1 MSDPSEDEYD
11 SVSDI
16 SEISP
21 ESEILAPVQ
30 KRIEEQL
37 KKHLQEVN
45 QQLNEANNEFKAVH
59 MERETCGANLYNAQ
73 QQLARLQETLESY
86 NESHSAIQAEYGE
99 KLMERDKLSNI
110 TEEAQQKTDD
120 MQKQYTKFQ
129 GELSK
134 LSETVLK
141 VEQFNEHLKDETE
154 LERRA
159 AHKTEDD
166 VVALEKAK
174 LRQDALVRSLE
185 ERIQSFEEQSA
196 SLSEQIETQQKE
208 TQAARDILAEAMG
221 EIEAIN
227 VEKKH
232 LAQQW
237 KSSLI
242 GIQRRHDA
250 MKKTEEAL
258 HTQKETLQTLE
269 NEITRYRHDINTEQ
283 TENAKLNEFASR
295 VENEI
300 IVLEKQ
306 MDILYEKRDK
316 ASESYSLLKSSVEQ
330 TEAEIKVL
338 EQQLKGKSKEVNE
351 LNKHIL
357 KHDNAVKSMESEV
370 LKYLTEQTS
379 LKKGS
384 QDVLREI
391 EKIKETI
398 NTKEVQITNM
408 ENELARIRVDYLQA
422 TAYNETLQETLDG
435 LETELQT
442 RGALIEKMQQDIRR
456 RNDDIDRK
464 QKRLDQ
470 LNQHY
475 EQIMSA
481 HNGESDEHIGPLEA
495 TINSLS
501 RAISERSKENEVLQ
515 QEWIKLQT
523 ELVDYNITM
532 NEINEAILDYQA
544 KSTILA
550 QKRDRL
556 ASAIQLK
563 KQEIASLSSKSESM
577 HVEMKRINTLLVKNV
592 ETTKNTTNE
601 AFLLENEL
609 LKRLED
615 KKREAIQLEWKVDA
629 ARQAKS
635 DILQQILDCERDIL
649 FWDRKLQ
656 IARETEMALDP
667 SIGRAEVEKMKK
679 EIAFMEERLSQLQRE
694 QKFLITEMQ
703 KLIDHREIIR
713 MKGKGVLNAVH
724 AQKRGVTRLGV
735 QKENTQLFKEL
746 NGKRQ
751 ESQAKEKQVKEILA
765 DMEKTV
771 SEVDHTKREIEELDG
786 QIEAYRRQL
795 ASIQKEKEHID
806 DEKELKQNTFQRL
819 REAEKGSYK
828 LTCYPEDTEA
838 EESRLEEGRQN
849 TIRIIEE
856 LASQFPELTS
866 ELQDLMGSV

>member
-1 MSDPSEDEYD
+1 MSNPNENEYD

-21 ESEILAPVQ
+21 ESDVLAPVQ

-37 KKHLQEVN
+37 KKHLLELN

-59 MERETCGANLYNAQ
+59 TERESCGANLYNAQ
-73 QQLARLQETLESY
+73 QHLARLQENFEKY
-86 NESHSAIQAEYGE
+86 NESHAAIQAEYEEKFRERE
-99 KLMERDKLSNI
+99 KLSSI
-110 TEEAQQKTDD
+110 TDAAQRKTED
-120 MQKQYTKFQ
+120 MQKRYNKLQ
-129 GELSK
+129 GELAK
-134 LSETVLK
+134 LTETVLK
-141 VEQFNEHLKDETE
+141 VEEFNEHLKGEME

-166 VVALEKAK
+166 VAVLEKAK
-174 LRQDALVRSLE
+174 LRQDALVLSLE
-185 ERIQSFEEQSA
+185 ERIHSFEEQSA
-196 SLSEQIETQQKE
+196 SLSEQIEAQRKE
-208 TQAARDILAEAMG
+208 TKVARDTLAEAMG

-227 VEKKH
+227 VEKKQ

-258 HTQKETLQTLE
+258 HAQKEALQTLE
-269 NEITRYRHDINTEQ
+269 NEISRYRSDIRKEQ
-283 TENAKLNEFASR
+283 AENGKLNEFASR
-295 VENEI
+295 VDNEI

-306 MDILYEKRDK
+306 MDILFEKRDK
-316 ASESYSLLKSSVEQ
+316 TSESYSLIKSSVEK
-330 TEAEIKVL
+330 TEGEITLL
-338 EQQLKGKSKEVNE
+338 EQQLKIKSKEVDE

-357 KHDNAVKSMESEV
+357 KHDNAVKSMEGEV

-384 QDVLREI
+384 QDILREI
-391 EKIKETI
+391 EKIKDTI
-398 NTKEVQITNM
+398 NTKEIQITNM

-422 TAYNETLQETLDG
+422 NAYNETLQETLEG
-435 LETELQT
+435 LEVELQS

-470 LNQHY
+470 LNQQY

-481 HNGESDEHIGPLEA
+481 HTGETGEHVGPLEA
-495 TINSLS
+495 TISSLS
-501 RAISERSKENEVLQ
+501 KAISERSKENEVLQ

-563 KQEIASLSSKSESM
+563 RQEIASLASKSEAM
-577 HVEMKRINTLLVKNV
+577 HVEMKRVNTMLVKNV
-592 ETTKNTTNE
+592 ETTKNTVND

-615 KKREAIQLEWKVDA
+615 KKRDALQLEWKVEA
-629 ARQAKS
+629 ARQAKA

-649 FWDRKLQ
+649 FWERKLQ
-656 IARETEMALDP
+656 IARETEIALDP
-667 SIGRAEVEKMKK
+667 SIGRAEIEKMKK
-679 EIAFMEERLSQLQRE
+679 EILFMEERLAQLQRE
-694 QKFLITEMQ
+694 QKFLIGEMQ
-703 KLIDHREIIR
+703 KLIDHREVIR
-713 MKGKGVLNAVH
+713 MKGKAVLNATH
-724 AQKRGVTRLGV
+724 SQKRGATRLGV
-735 QKENTQLFKEL
+735 EKENAQLFKEL

-751 ESQAKEKQVKEILA
+751 ESQAKEKLVKETLA
-765 DMEKTV
+765 EMEKTV
-771 SEVDHTKREIEELDG
+771 TEVDQTKRENEELNG

-795 ASIQKEKEHID
+795 ASIRKEKGHID
-806 DEKELKQNTFQRL
+806 DEKRLKQNTYQRL
-819 REAEKGSYK
+819 REAERGSYK

-849 TIRIIEE
+849 TIRIMEE
-856 LASQFPELTS
+856 LSDQFPELTS
-866 ELQDLMGSV
+866 ELQDLMGCV